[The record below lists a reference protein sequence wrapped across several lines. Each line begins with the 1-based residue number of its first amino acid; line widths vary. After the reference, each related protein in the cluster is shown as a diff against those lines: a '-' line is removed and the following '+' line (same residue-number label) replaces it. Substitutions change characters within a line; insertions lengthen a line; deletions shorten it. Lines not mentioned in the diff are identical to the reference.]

1 MPNPEKITD
10 VCKSIIVN
18 NIEAKLADIDAE
30 NGKGIVTSTPTE
42 YFSREIDE
50 NMMVNYPACKISYLR
65 FSKVEEYTWRHYLNI
80 EFYQA
85 NHDQDELEIQIK
97 RMAAAGQE
105 ILEKELN
112 WQVLGYNP
120 QVTDGFISSVLPTES
135 GFLRACR
142 LQFSVDTIEGGY

>member
-1 MPNPEKITD
+1 MPNAEQITD

-18 NIEAKLADIDAE
+18 NIEAKLAEIDAE
-30 NGKGIVTSTPTE
+30 NGKGIVTSTPVE

-65 FSKVEEYTWRHYLNI
+65 FSKVEEYTWRHFLNI

-85 NHDQDELEIQIK
+85 NHNQEELEIQIK

-112 WQVLGYNP
+112 WQGYGHDP
-120 QVTDGFISSVLPTES
+120 RVSDGFISSVLAIES

>member
-1 MPNPEKITD
+1 MPNAEKITD
-10 VCKSIIVN
+10 VCKSVIVN
-18 NIEAKLADIDAE
+18 NIEAKLAEIDAE
-30 NGKGIVTSTPTE
+30 NGKGIVTSTPAE

-50 NMMVNYPACKISYLR
+50 NMMVNYPACKINYLR
-65 FSKVEEYTWRHYLNI
+65 FSKIDEYTWRHYLNI

-105 ILEKELN
+105 ILEKEAN
-112 WQVLGYNP
+112 WHGYGYNP
-120 QVTDGFISSVLPTES
+120 QVSDGFISSVLPMEH

-142 LQFSVDTIEGGY
+142 LQFSVETIEE